1 MKIIG
6 PVDAVFEKQVA
17 ELETIISTE
26 MVYDLAIG
34 TGYIGSTMPMFEK
47 AWKDGIKNQG

>member
-6 PVDAVFEKQVA
+6 PVDAVFEEEVA

-34 TGYIGSTMPMFEK
+34 TGYIGSTMHMLFEE
-47 AWKDGIKNQG
+47 AWKGGIKN

>member
-34 TGYIGSTMPMFEK
+34 TGYIGSTCLCLKKLERTE
-47 AWKDGIKNQG
+47 